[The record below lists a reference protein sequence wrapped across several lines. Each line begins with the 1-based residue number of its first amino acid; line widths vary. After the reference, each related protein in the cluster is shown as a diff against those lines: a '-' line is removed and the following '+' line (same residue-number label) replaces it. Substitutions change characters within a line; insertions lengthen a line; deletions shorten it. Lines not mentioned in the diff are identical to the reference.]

1 MKKAALAFAALLLTA
16 VLAGAVDLKTK
27 PDWKTSPYTGYTR
40 ATWEEISQKI
50 ISGVMQRVDPE
61 TGIFTFPI
69 SEGKYAETR
78 DLTSEERIREMER
91 IMIGVVTYY
100 VGTGK
105 DKVPGYKGS
114 ITQPFINAFIHGTD
128 PNDPLYWGEPA
139 KADQTGSGY
148 ILGLYMAPE
157 RFWDPL
163 TDVQK
168 KNLMTYLEKNNV
180 NATWDNNHHLF
191 HLVTSRFLETHGG
204 EASREKHTKTL
215 DRLLG
220 WYRGDGWYI
229 DGNNR
234 GFDYYNLWGF
244 QLYLNWILK
253 FDPVWA
259 GQFGDKIRWNAS
271 RFMETAPW
279 LYSRSSGHIPWGRS
293 LTYRFA
299 ASGAIG
305 WNIINGDT
313 TLSPGLA
320 RRLLSGDLKYFIDN
334 GSLTDDGLLPI
345 GYRGENLDLA
355 ERYNSPGDP
364 YFAMEGLAVLLLP
377 ENHPFW
383 TAVEEPCPADNKP
396 GRKIVHG
403 GNFVLS
409 ARSDGDS
416 RNYFA
421 GQTFDRTYW
430 QAGAKYQ
437 QDAYSADLGFCVSGG
452 DSAPTGQGQSGYKIG
467 GRDWMYHWRST
478 ALLLEEDHIA
488 SSYPMVPD
496 YNMTRGKDEGTPEF
510 ECEHVYSHMLIGDKG
525 EVHVLW
531 HDYPTPVRLRLG
543 GYGINVPFGST
554 PAESRDGGMLIVSSG
569 NYRSVSK
576 QLYGPEG
583 TLECRFLQPGEG
595 WNNTHLFGGLGAWPQ
610 WESKEGVPPF
620 TPVVIYE
627 DGSAHGS
634 VVNPSISVNATKDG
648 LRIVFEGKTYD
659 IRIIDRPI

>member
-1 MKKAALAFAALLLTA
+1 MKKTALSIVAILLAAALAGAGNLTSR
-16 VLAGAVDLKTK
+16 
-27 PDWKTSPYTGYTR
+27 PDWKTSPFTGYTR
-40 ATWEEISQKI
+40 ATWEEIAGKI
-50 ISGVMQRVDPE
+50 IGGVMQYVDPG
-61 TGIFTFPI
+61 TGIFTFPPLDGSFAGI
-69 SEGKYAETR
+69 VDHSP
-78 DLTSEERIREMER
+78 EERIREMER
-91 IMIGVVTYY
+91 ILIGVVTYY

-105 DKVPGYKGS
+105 DTVPGYQGS
-114 ITQPFINAFIHGTD
+114 ITQPFINAFIRGTD
-128 PNDPLYWGEPA
+128 PADPLYWGEPH

-148 ILGLYMAPE
+148 ILGLYLAPE

-163 TDVQK
+163 TETQK
-168 KNLMTYLEKNNV
+168 KHLIAYLEKNSV
-180 NATWDNNHHLF
+180 NQTWDNNHHLF
-191 HLVTSRFLETHGG
+191 HLVTTRFLETHGG
-204 EASREKHTKTL
+204 EDSRERHTRTL

-244 QLYLNWILK
+244 QLYLNWILR

-259 GQFGDKIRWNAS
+259 GQFGDRIRWNAS

-279 LYSRSSGHIPWGRS
+279 LYARSGGHIPWGRS

-299 ASGAIG
+299 SSGAIG
-305 WNIINGDT
+305 WNVLNGDT

-320 RRLLSGDLKYFIDN
+320 RRLLSGDLKYFWDK
-334 GSLTDDGLLPI
+334 GCLDEDGLMPI
-345 GYRGENLDLA
+345 GYHGRNLDLA

-364 YFAMEGLAVLLLP
+364 YFAMEGLCVLLLP
-377 ENHPFW
+377 EDHPFW
-383 TAVEEPCPADNKP
+383 TAVEEPGPADCRP
-396 GRKIVHG
+396 GRKVVRG

-409 ARSDGDS
+409 ARPDGDA
-416 RNYFA
+416 RCYFA

-437 QDAYSADLGFCVSGG
+437 QDAYSADLGFCLAGG
-452 DSAPTGQGQSGYKIG
+452 DSEPTGQGQSGYKVD

-488 SSYPMVPD
+488 GRYPMVPD
-496 YNMTRGKDEGTPEF
+496 YNMARDKGTPEF
-510 ECEHVYSHMLIGDKG
+510 ECEHVYSHILLGDRG

-543 GYGINVPFGST
+543 GYGIQVPFDTT
-554 PAESRDGGMLIVSSG
+554 PSESRDGGMIILSSG
-569 NYRSVSK
+569 DYRSVSQ
-576 QLYGPEG
+576 QLYGPAG
-583 TLECRFLQPGEG
+583 TLSCRFLQPGEG
-595 WNNTHLFGGLGAWPQ
+595 WKNTHLFGGLGAWPQ

-634 VVNPSISVNATKDG
+634 VIKPAVSVTGTPDG
-648 LRIVFEGKTYD
+648 LRIVFEGKTFD
-659 IRIIDRPI
+659 IRIIDKPQ